1 MGFVKRPI
9 EKCWSISVTNFLFYQ
24 KVDLGIADLSINYE
38 REKAVDFTLPFMN
51 TGINKM

>member
-1 MGFVKRPI
+1 MLV
-9 EKCWSISVTNFLFYQ
+9 NFCNQFYYFSQ

-51 TGINKM
+51 TGIK

>member
-1 MGFVKRPI
+1 MLINFGI
-9 EKCWSISVTNFLFYQ
+9 IHFLFYQ